1 MNLRFAHNRTR
12 RGIRLGAVA
21 LSICFASCN
30 QSATNAALDSAE
42 LTKAVDDLGKVF
54 QDAAK
59 SKTFAPA
66 VISLGAVK
74 PSGFAAKLSSGM
86 TDTSFSF
93 DGVEYSNLKSKLSH
107 NTKALAQFGSID
119 KSFGSMN
126 DMFAAHGITAKVQSV
141 DLVAYVKVASV
152 ALSALSHQN
161 PNAGD
166 FDAVTLARALH
177 VAVALSAIPLGEKK
191 ASLSL
196 DKTTADVDFCGQF
209 NKSATTNKSWICAK
223 DDIGGSIGYMAGDK
237 VKVWNDAFAG
247 KSFAACPDSAISSD
261 GASWG
266 WIPDKKKPGGGT
278 SCHRNIPI
286 RPEAVKIV
294 CAQGVAAGYNS
305 GDCRGSS
312 AKGST
317 PSAAAPDSNAAAD
330 DDSDGED

>member
-1 MNLRFAHNRTR
+1 MIPRIARCRTWR
-12 RGIRLGAVA
+12 SKGPGSTVAAVA
-21 LSICFASCN
+21 LSICLANCN
-30 QSATNAALDSAE
+30 QSTTNAALDSAE

-54 QDAAK
+54 LDAAK

-66 VISLGAVK
+66 VKSLGAVK

-86 TDTSFSF
+86 TDASFSF
-93 DGVEYSNLKSKLSH
+93 NGEVYTNLKSKLSR
-107 NTKALAQFGSID
+107 NAKALANIGAVD
-119 KSFGSMN
+119 KTFGSMN
-126 DMFAAHGITAKVQSV
+126 DMFAAHGITAKVQSA

-166 FDAVTLARALH
+166 FDAETLTRALH

-191 ASLSL
+191 ASLNL

-209 NKSATTNKSWICAK
+209 NHAATTNKSWLCAK

-247 KSFAACPDSAISSD
+247 KSFAACPDGAISSD

-266 WIPDKKKPGGGT
+266 WIPDAKKPGGGT

-286 RPEAVKIV
+286 RPEAVKVV
-294 CAQGVAAGYNS
+294 CAQDVAASYNS
-305 GDCRGSS
+305 GDCRDSS
-312 AKGST
+312 AKGAT
-317 PSAAAPDSNAAAD
+317 PAAGPDSKAA
-330 DDSDGED
+330 SE